1 LKKIPISIQVII
13 FCDVKNILLLQRK
26 DNPNYWQS
34 VTGSIEK
41 NESPKQ
47 CAGREVF
54 EETGLIVN
62 DYNFYSLNQMNQYQ
76 IYPEWKHRYD
86 ENVSTNIEHL
96 FALQLPKK
104 EHIII
109 NPQEHIEYIWTDLE
123 DAIKKVFS
131 WTNRNALIN
140 FKNLYE

>member
-13 FCDVKNILLLQRK
+13 FCDDKNILLLQRK

-34 VTGSIEK
+34 VTGSMEK
-41 NESPKQ
+41 DESPKE
-47 CAGREVF
+47 CARREVF

-62 DYNFYSLNQMNQYQ
+62 DYNFFSLNQMNQYQ
-76 IYPEWKHRYD
+76 IYPEWKYRYD

-96 FALQLPKK
+96 FALQLHKK

-140 FKNLYE
+140 FKKFYE

>member
-1 LKKIPISIQVII
+1 MKKIPISIQVII
-13 FCDVKNILLLQRK
+13 FIDDKNILLLQRK

-34 VTGSIEK
+34 VTGSMEK
-41 NESPKQ
+41 DESPKE
-47 CAGREVF
+47 CARREVF

-62 DYNFYSLNQMNQYQ
+62 DYNFFSLNQMNQYQ
-76 IYPEWKHRYD
+76 IYPEWKYRYD

-96 FALQLPKK
+96 FALQLHKK

-140 FKNLYE
+140 FKKFYE

>member
-1 LKKIPISIQVII
+1 MKKIPISIQVII
-13 FCDVKNILLLQRK
+13 LCVVKNILLLQRK

-41 NESPKQ
+41 DESPKQ

>member
-1 LKKIPISIQVII
+1 MKKIPISIQVII
-13 FCDVKNILLLQRK
+13 FCENNKILLLQRK

-41 NESPKQ
+41 DESPKQ
-47 CAGREVF
+47 CAEREVF
-54 EETGLIVN
+54 EETGLNVN
-62 DYNFYSLNQMNQYQ
+62 RYIFYSLHQMNQYQ
-76 IYPEWKHRYD
+76 IYPEWKYRYD
-86 ENVSTNIEHL
+86 KNVSTNIEHL

-109 NPQEHIEYIWTDLE
+109 NTQEHVDYIWADHE
-123 DAIKKVFS
+123 DAMKKVFS

-140 FKNLYE
+140 FKKLYE

>member
-13 FCDVKNILLLQRK
+13 FCDDKNILLLQRK

-41 NESPKQ
+41 DESPKQ

-62 DYNFYSLNQMNQYQ
+62 DYNFYSLNQMIGNLNY
-76 IYPEWKHRYD
+76 IFSLGP
-86 ENVSTNIEHL
+86 SISL
-96 FALQLPKK
+96 IIAL
-104 EHIII
+104 E
-109 NPQEHIEYIWTDLE
+109 
-123 DAIKKVFS
+123 
-131 WTNRNALIN
+131 
-140 FKNLYE
+140 

>member
-41 NESPKQ
+41 NEPPKQ
-47 CAGREVF
+47 CAEREVF

-86 ENVSTNIEHL
+86 ENVTTNIEHL

-104 EHIII
+104 EHIIF

-131 WTNRNALIN
+131 WTNRNTLIN